1 MSLSDIKHE
10 ENNKKAEMKT
20 KITQL
25 STIIIG
31 LLFFSTILIAQE
43 QTNASQPKH
52 RGNGGKS
59 VLTEA
64 QKVIIKDIQKKR
76 TEMKEAFK
84 ATLSKQQKE
93 ILSDPRLI
101 KIDRI
106 KAFRASLTDKQVNMI
121 KERQQ
126 KVKEMKKQFRSTL
139 SPQQKMILKKKVA
152 MRNKNGK
159 SHLRKTKTLRSIL

>member
-1 MSLSDIKHE
+1 
-10 ENNKKAEMKT
+10 MKT
-20 KITQL
+20 ITL
-25 STIIIG
+25 KLLTIIIG
-31 LLFFSTILIAQE
+31 LLFFSSTMVAQE
-43 QTNASQPKH
+43 QTRSNQSKQGGH
-52 RGNGGKS
+52 IGKS
-59 VLTEA
+59 LLTEA
-64 QKVIIKDIQKKR
+64 QKVMLKENQQKR
-76 TEMKEAFK
+76 TEMKETFK

-139 SPQQKMILKKKVA
+139 SPRQKMILKKKLA
-152 MRNKNGK
+152 MRDKNGK
-159 SHLRKTKTLRSIL
+159 PHSIKTRDRIN